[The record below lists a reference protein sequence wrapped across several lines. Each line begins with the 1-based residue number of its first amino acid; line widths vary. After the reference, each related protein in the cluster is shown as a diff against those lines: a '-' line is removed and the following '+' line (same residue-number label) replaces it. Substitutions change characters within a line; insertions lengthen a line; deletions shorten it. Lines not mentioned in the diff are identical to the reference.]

1 MIDKD
6 YSFTVTNDKGQEVTC
21 DTLAYISREEEQLN
35 PIIIYTDYTKG
46 EDNLI
51 KLYVS
56 ELIPAEDGIAL
67 GKIQDEDYEKIPR
80 IREIMEEIWK
90 NNSTE

>member
-6 YSFTVTNDKGQEVTC
+6 YSFTVINDRGQEVEC
-21 DTLAYISREEEQLN
+21 DTLALIDRKEEELN
-35 PIIIYTDYTKG
+35 PLIIYTDNSKG

-56 ELIPAEDGIAL
+56 ELIKKDGELIL
-67 GKIQDEDYEKIPR
+67 NEISNEDYEKIPR
-80 IREIMEEIWK
+80 VREIMEEIWNK
-90 NNSTE
+90 NIEL